1 MAAPVVMEVSETDVQ
16 NILKHLDKDLA
27 RKAIR
32 SALDRTATWAKNYMA
47 TDVSSNYNI
56 MASRVKGATKTK
68 RTTQTNLVAS
78 TKVSG
83 KGLSM
88 LDDFKAIQDAVGIK
102 VNVSKMTTQSTPRA
116 FINVVSGY
124 KAPSSVTK
132 RTTVRPPGVRP
143 MQVEWKS
150 KQKQIRKLLKRGA
163 KWGRGGKAVIMMR
176 VGQER
181 YPTTGKPGRG
191 PSIPMLANRTRNR
204 EKRNADMLNHL
215 YQELET
221 QIANR
226 TKQISPVS
234 ELE

>member
-1 MAAPVVMEVSETDVQ
+1 
-16 NILKHLDKDLA
+16 LA
-27 RKAIR
+27 
-32 SALDRTATWAKNYMA
+32 SA
-47 TDVSSNYNI
+47 
-56 MASRVKGATKTK
+56 
-68 RTTQTNLVAS
+68 
-78 TKVSG
+78 KVSG

-102 VNVSKMTTQSTPRA
+102 VNVSKMSTQSTPHA

-124 KAPSSVTK
+124 KAPTPVAK
-132 RTTVRPPGVRP
+132 GTVAQPTGIRP

-176 VGQER
+176 VGKER

-191 PSIPMLANRTRNR
+191 PSIPVLANRLKGR
-204 EKRNADMLNHL
+204 EKRNAEMLNHL
-215 YQELET
+215 YQELEM

-226 TKQISPVS
+226 TKQIAPVS

>member
-1 MAAPVVMEVSETDVQ
+1 MAAPVVMEVSEIDVQ

-47 TDVSSNYNI
+47 ADVSSNYNI
-56 MASRVKGATKTK
+56 TASRVKGATKTK

-83 KGLSM
+83 AGLSM

-102 VNVSKMTTQSTPRA
+102 VNVSKMVTQSTPHA
-116 FINVVSGY
+116 FINVVGGSGKVV
-124 KAPSSVTK
+124 KAPKRSKYLFKMSS
-132 RTTVRPPGVRP
+132 
-143 MQVEWKS
+143 
-150 KQKQIRKLLKRGA
+150 
-163 KWGRGGKAVIMMR
+163 GKKVIMMR
-176 VGQER
+176 VGKAR

-226 TKQISPVS
+226 TKTIAPVS

>member
-1 MAAPVVMEVSETDVQ
+1 
-16 NILKHLDKDLA
+16 
-27 RKAIR
+27 
-32 SALDRTATWAKNYMA
+32 
-47 TDVSSNYNI
+47 
-56 MASRVKGATKTK
+56 
-68 RTTQTNLVAS
+68 
-78 TKVSG
+78 
-83 KGLSM
+83 M

-102 VNVSKMTTQSTPRA
+102 VNVSRMTAQSTPHA

-124 KAPSSVTK
+124 KAPSSVPN
-132 RTTVRPPGVRP
+132 RTMAKPMGFRP

-150 KQKQIRKLLKRGA
+150 KQKQLRKRLRMLKKAGIS
-163 KWGRGGKAVIMMR
+163 GKAVIMMR
-176 VGQER
+176 VGKER

-191 PSIPMLANRTRNR
+191 PSIPILANRARNR

-226 TKQISPVS
+226 TKQIAPVS